1 MAPGCRRH
9 LHGVPRVKRRSAF
22 DTMLT
27 SPCYAPFPKVTALV
41 NNQCQVSREI
51 MWSKALSGSL
61 SEAWFEILIV
71 VGGSGSFRLC
81 LGVLPRFKLA
91 ARTHADDCVRSN
103 IFSDRFCLLI
113 QPIPNSS
120 YAYGHQYIPSDCT
133 SPSPQLVLFVNLFGG
148 VLYKIVIKFRFLRMF
163 LQL

>member
-9 LHGVPRVKRRSAF
+9 LHGVPRVKQRSAF

-27 SPCYAPFPKVTALV
+27 SPCYAPFPNMTALV
-41 NNQCQVSREI
+41 KNQCQVSREI

-81 LGVLPRFKLA
+81 LGVLPKFKLA

-103 IFSDRFCLLI
+103 IFSDRFFSCRDVLVCIYGAWRHARFRALSDI
-113 QPIPNSS
+113 QVPV
-120 YAYGHQYIPSDCT
+120 
-133 SPSPQLVLFVNLFGG
+133 QL
-148 VLYKIVIKFRFLRMF
+148 
-163 LQL
+163 